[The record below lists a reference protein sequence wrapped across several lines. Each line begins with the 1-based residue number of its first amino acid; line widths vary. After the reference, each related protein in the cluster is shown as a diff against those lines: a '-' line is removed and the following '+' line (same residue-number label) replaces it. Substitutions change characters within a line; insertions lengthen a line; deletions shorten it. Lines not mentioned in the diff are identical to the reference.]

1 MLLKIATE
9 NLQHLAFLHDACDEV
24 VKEFVGISLEF
35 LTSGINRRIFKTASQ
50 KLQAE
55 ESLIENAVVGLMQLF
70 AEATKYKLSNEDL
83 FDSLLAMGFSETI
96 SSIIKDAFS
105 SSETR
110 RALSSYA
117 STLPE
122 YDNLEWRLDMQL
134 GTRSLHQQITP
145 LIRMKLHTSD
155 TGQLTT
161 NNLQTDP
168 VNLLHM
174 SRVVEEALE
183 ELKSNHVRRILR
195 NIT

>member
-1 MLLKIATE
+1 MLLKISSE
-9 NLQHLAFLHDACDEV
+9 NLQHLAFLHEAKDEII
-24 VKEFVGISLEF
+24 KEFVNVSLEF
-35 LTSGINRRIFKTASQ
+35 LTSGINKRIFKVASQ

-55 ESLIENAVVGLMQLF
+55 ESVVENVVIGLMQLF

-83 FDSLLAMGFSETI
+83 FDSLLAMGFSEVIANTI
-96 SSIIKDAFS
+96 KEAFS
-105 SSETR
+105 GSATR
-110 RALSSYA
+110 RTLTSCA

-122 YDNLEWRLDMQL
+122 YDNLEWRVDVQL

-155 TGQLTT
+155 GDQIKT
-161 NNLQTDP
+161 NDVQTDP

-183 ELKSNHVRRILR
+183 EMKSNHVRRILR